1 MKPTKA
7 ILQQRLEGIL
17 EIRLCGATFYDAR
30 RYVAEKETA
39 GEQPWTIPS
48 DGKPVSERTLWRY
61 IKQTD
66 GMIAQ
71 TCREGRKKLLRR
83 HQAQRRN
90 LFAKCVNMGDMRAAL
105 ACLDSE
111 AKLCG
116 LFDDELNRM
125 VEKLAKE
132 LAELK
137 ANGDPAKTTPADASR
152 SDDAP
157 QPGDDH
163 PDPAAEQSRT
173 PDGVPGPDAGR
184 LADGVAQGLLTDDDL
199 PPLFG

>member
-1 MKPTKA
+1 
-7 ILQQRLEGIL
+7 
-17 EIRLCGATFYDAR
+17 
-30 RYVAEKETA
+30 
-39 GEQPWTIPS
+39 
-48 DGKPVSERTLWRY
+48 
-61 IKQTD
+61 
-66 GMIAQ
+66 
-71 TCREGRKKLLRR
+71 
-83 HQAQRRN
+83 
-90 LFAKCVNMGDMRAAL
+90 MGDMRAAL

-116 LFDDELNRM
+116 LFDDELNRI

-137 ANGDPAKTTPADASR
+137 ANVNGTTPKTTPADASG

-157 QPGDDH
+157 QSGTAH
-163 PDPAAEQSRT
+163 PDPAAEQSRS
-173 PDGVPGPDAGR
+173 PDDVPGPDAGR